1 MLKYES
7 ISNHYIGLI
16 KNRFTWLIQI
26 ALHFCVVQIAMQ
38 IYCILK
44 HRPCVIKCDT
54 GSFAKQ
60 GNYGSGLLCYH
71 NSVYRNICLYDW
83 IAELIFLELDSFVY
97 SKVALP
103 FVLLWCYLS
112 TLWSH
117 FHWWRACMK
126 TRQHRR
132 TRLLLLPTWDQQN
145 LFLKIWSLV
154 CGRSPTAIDA
164 HCFFFF
170 FFPDLSS
177 TRTVRGVIPWP
188 FLEFP
193 QAAVLLLESLC
204 VFSVQVVLTA
214 S

>member
-7 ISNHYIGLI
+7 ISNHCIGLI
-16 KNRFTWLIQI
+16 KKIFTWLIQT
-26 ALHFCVVQIAMQ
+26 ALHFCAVQIAMQ

-103 FVLLWCYLS
+103 FVLLWC
-112 TLWSH
+112 
-117 FHWWRACMK
+117 
-126 TRQHRR
+126 
-132 TRLLLLPTWDQQN
+132 
-145 LFLKIWSLV
+145 
-154 CGRSPTAIDA
+154 
-164 HCFFFF
+164 
-170 FFPDLSS
+170 
-177 TRTVRGVIPWP
+177 
-188 FLEFP
+188 
-193 QAAVLLLESLC
+193 
-204 VFSVQVVLTA
+204 
-214 S
+214 